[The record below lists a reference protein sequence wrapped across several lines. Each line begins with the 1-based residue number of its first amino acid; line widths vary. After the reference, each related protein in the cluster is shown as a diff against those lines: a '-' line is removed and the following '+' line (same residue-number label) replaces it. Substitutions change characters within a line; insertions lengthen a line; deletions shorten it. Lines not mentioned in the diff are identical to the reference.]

1 MKILLNLNYLV
12 LEVTDNASDTVL
24 MVLSKMYAFNYKY
37 SYYLL
42 KENNYVAKLFD
53 SLTFDNKEIED
64 FYKKIFM
71 VLNNYID
78 KRIGVYNA

>member
-1 MKILLNLNYLV
+1 MEKMTFEQAIKR
-12 LEVTDNASDTVL
+12 LEEIVD
-24 MVLSKMYAFNYKY
+24 
-37 SYYLL
+37 LL

>member
-1 MKILLNLNYLV
+1 MNLLKQKSWAVVIIDENEDSKEIKIIN
-12 LEVTDNASDTVL
+12 
-24 MVLSKMYAFNYKY
+24 
-37 SYYLL
+37 LL